1 MSESHPPEVL
11 KKKRGRAKKSNTITQ
26 PNKPKFIQKK
36 VKIGKKQKLKSRQ
49 INIIKPKPIKKAISY
64 NNYPLTN
71 SNPINSLDKNE
82 PNNENDFK
90 KEDSCQEN
98 SLGQL
103 TKSFINYIKTTGKK
117 SININNLV
125 DELSVKKRRIY
136 DITNVLQGIGYL
148 QKSGK
153 NEIVWTKTI
162 NNKSKPQKK
171 AIPHKKGSSTNRNN
185 KQKANFEKLTQEKET
200 LDRNINIFK
209 DEFNTIAKKVDFAKY
224 GYITLDDL
232 KSLSIN
238 NKVDLFV
245 IKASKGTVM
254 NIVDK
259 NDITETYDK
268 VKKLMEKWETKNN
281 DILLNVLKKNNQ
293 LFFNCPENE
302 GLNLYSIKQGE
313 LYEIGTNTNN
323 INSNNS
329 GKNINVSKFV
339 NNNFNINKLIEN
351 KNYNFEFNYNVNL
364 SKDNYI
370 SGNNNTNNINNINNN
385 NQNNNNFIPIN
396 NIINNKEEV
405 PSNKYQKN
413 SINFTKNF
421 ILNYNEGGNN
431 DTIPH
436 NVTVNNEQKNIGV
449 YATPSKAIYNQNHFY
464 NSQIGG
470 GGYINYKN
478 QIKKPNAN
486 NNNNNNFV
494 QEQFSFSANAS
505 SANKI
510 IK

>member
-1 MSESHPPEVL
+1 MSETNSKEVL
-11 KKKRGRAKKSNTITQ
+11 KKKRGRSKQAKTIAHK
-26 PNKPKFIQKK
+26 NKPKFIQKN
-36 VKIGKKQKLKSRQ
+36 VKIGKKIKINSRQ
-49 INIIKPKPIKKAISY
+49 INIIKPKPIKKLISY
-64 NNYPLTN
+64 QNYPPTN
-71 SNPINSLDKNE
+71 LNPINRFEKAFPNDENECKN
-82 PNNENDFK
+82 
-90 KEDSCQEN
+90 EDSCQEN

-103 TKSFINYIKTTGKK
+103 TKNFINYIKITGKK
-117 SININNLV
+117 SININDLV
-125 DELSVKKRRIY
+125 NELGVKKRRIY

-268 VKKLMEKWETKNN
+268 VKKLMENGETKNN

-302 GLNLYSIKQGE
+302 GLNLYSIKQG
-313 LYEIGTNTNN
+313 
-323 INSNNS
+323 
-329 GKNINVSKFV
+329 
-339 NNNFNINKLIEN
+339 
-351 KNYNFEFNYNVNL
+351 
-364 SKDNYI
+364 
-370 SGNNNTNNINNINNN
+370 
-385 NQNNNNFIPIN
+385 
-396 NIINNKEEV
+396 
-405 PSNKYQKN
+405 
-413 SINFTKNF
+413 
-421 ILNYNEGGNN
+421 
-431 DTIPH
+431 
-436 NVTVNNEQKNIGV
+436 
-449 YATPSKAIYNQNHFY
+449 
-464 NSQIGG
+464 
-470 GGYINYKN
+470 
-478 QIKKPNAN
+478 
-486 NNNNNNFV
+486 
-494 QEQFSFSANAS
+494 
-505 SANKI
+505 
-510 IK
+510 

>member
-1 MSESHPPEVL
+1 MSESHPL
-11 KKKRGRAKKSNTITQ
+11 GRAKQSNTITQ

-36 VKIGKKQKLKSRQ
+36 VKIGKKLKLKSRQ

-64 NNYPLTN
+64 NNYPPTN
-71 SNPINSLDKNE
+71 SNPKNSLDKNE
-82 PNNENDFK
+82 TNDENDIK

-153 NEIVWTKTI
+153 NEIVWTKAI
-162 NNKSKPQKK
+162 NSKSKSQKK
-171 AIPHKKGSSTNRNN
+171 AIPHKKVSTNKNN
-185 KQKANFEKLTQEKET
+185 KQKANFEKLKQEKET

-268 VKKLMEKWETKNN
+268 VKKLMENGETKNN
-281 DILLNVLKKNNQ
+281 DI
-293 LFFNCPENE
+293 
-302 GLNLYSIKQGE
+302 
-313 LYEIGTNTNN
+313 
-323 INSNNS
+323 
-329 GKNINVSKFV
+329 
-339 NNNFNINKLIEN
+339 
-351 KNYNFEFNYNVNL
+351 
-364 SKDNYI
+364 
-370 SGNNNTNNINNINNN
+370 
-385 NQNNNNFIPIN
+385 
-396 NIINNKEEV
+396 
-405 PSNKYQKN
+405 
-413 SINFTKNF
+413 
-421 ILNYNEGGNN
+421 
-431 DTIPH
+431 
-436 NVTVNNEQKNIGV
+436 
-449 YATPSKAIYNQNHFY
+449 
-464 NSQIGG
+464 
-470 GGYINYKN
+470 
-478 QIKKPNAN
+478 
-486 NNNNNNFV
+486 
-494 QEQFSFSANAS
+494 
-505 SANKI
+505 
-510 IK
+510 